1 MPTIDICN
9 RLSSNVTSVKCP
21 SSGGLNRRSWTFQKE
36 QFTGAETRN
45 TGGALSGFTLET
57 DELGIRGKG
66 RPKRG
71 SGASKSTTG
80 ENGGTEVE
88 QTLIQ
93 EYGFKNQAQL
103 NALTAF
109 LKADAKVV
117 FQELANGK
125 IRVFFKE
132 YGNESS
138 TGEEGTG
145 ETLTADNEIMKVTMT
160 GKEPEFPMYF
170 EAPIGSS
177 GLTQLAAS
185 AAYLDNLTQEDA

>member
-1 MPTIDICN
+1 MAVDICN
-9 RLSSNVTSVKCP
+9 RIAGNLTSTKCP

-45 TGGALSGFTLET
+45 PTSGALSGFTLEA

-71 SGASKSTTG
+71 SGASKSTKT

-93 EYGFKNQAQL
+93 EYGFKDQKQL
-103 NALTAF
+103 DLLETF
-109 LKADAKVV
+109 LAADGKVV
-117 FQELANGK
+117 FQELASGK
-125 IRVFFKE
+125 IRVFFKA
-132 YGNESS
+132 YGNESD

-145 ETLTADNEIMKVTMT
+145 ETLTAENGIMKITMT
-160 GKEPEFPMYF
+160 GKEPKFPMFF
-170 EAPIGSS
+170 EAPIS
-177 GLTQLAAS
+177 GQLSQLESS
-185 AAYLDNLTQEDA
+185 AAYLDALTSES